1 MKRPLITI
9 LTLATVLA
17 AAPLGRAAESHEG
30 GAKLRHI
37 AMGRTV
43 NLADYLAP
51 GKTTVFDFFSQ
62 HCPDCRA
69 IAPQVDKL
77 PETHANLAVV
87 VVDIDR
93 PGATRIDWNSPVA
106 REFNIQE
113 IPQFK
118 VFSPDGKLVASGDKA
133 YSMVTGWFR

>member
-1 MKRPLITI
+1 MKRPLTTI
-9 LTLATVLA
+9 LTFTTLLAVSPLA
-17 AAPLGRAAESHEG
+17 RAAEPHAAG
-30 GAKLRHI
+30 QKLRRI
-37 AMGRTV
+37 AEGQTV
-43 NLADYLAP
+43 NLADYVVP
-51 GKTTVFDFFSQ
+51 GKTTVFDFFSK

-77 PETHANLAVV
+77 PETRANVAVV

-93 PGATRIDWNSPVA
+93 PGATKIDWNSPVA

-118 VFSPDGKLVASGDKA
+118 VFGPDGKLQAAGDKA
-133 YSMVTGWFR
+133 YAMVTGWFR